1 MRVHIKSIGERYAYA
16 ESYEWAADRVI
27 LTKSDGTSFEVPYA
41 RLRSL
46 THSVVEIKGKPTHVI
61 CCFYKVNAY
70 NTGFSAERVKRV
82 RKGNADFVVVKTP
95 NGRVYAPA
103 NNVKIFEDEN
113 CAD

>member
-70 NTGFSAERVKRV
+70 NTGFMLAIFSKVKLLCL
-82 RKGNADFVVVKTP
+82 
-95 NGRVYAPA
+95 
-103 NNVKIFEDEN
+103 E
-113 CAD
+113 